1 MEYRQA
7 RVTHFAAL
15 SSPVTQM
22 SIHRLLLLL
31 MLWPALTMAAAP
43 SPFVSGSME
52 KIRQQ
57 LSGKAYILV
66 LWSTDCIYCAEELRY
81 LGKLKKKRPA
91 LPLILIAT
99 DDISQSELI
108 QAMLADYRLSSVT
121 SFAFA
126 DDYTERLRWEIDPAW
141 YGELPRSYLVAGDGS
156 QQALSGQLGPK
167 VLEPWLATHLPVV
180 HR

>member
-1 MEYRQA
+1 MR
-7 RVTHFAAL
+7 
-15 SSPVTQM
+15 
-22 SIHRLLLLL
+22 IHRLLLLL
-31 MLWPALTMAAAP
+31 MLWPVLAMAAAP
-43 SPFVSGSME
+43 SPFVPGSME

-57 LSGKAYILV
+57 LSGRAHMLV

-81 LGKLKKKRPA
+81 LGKLKKQRPT

-99 DDISQSELI
+99 DDISRSDLI
-108 QAMLADYRLSSVT
+108 QSMLADYRLSSVT

-156 QQALSGQLGPK
+156 RRALSGQLGPK
-167 VLEPWLATHLPVV
+167 VLEPWLAKHLTI
-180 HR
+180 RSR